1 MKTKIK
7 PCPFC
12 RGKALLKGTYI
23 VDGEEVDG
31 MGGDDT
37 RWDIHCTTPECY
49 LEFGADWR
57 FETPQQALLFWNHR
71 KGEDE

>member
-1 MKTKIK
+1 MKIK

-12 RGKALLKGTYI
+12 QGKALLKATRDVPEDI
-23 VDGEEVDG
+23 LC
-31 MGGDDT
+31 DT
-37 RWDIHCTTPECY
+37 VWDIHCTTPECY

-71 KGEDE
+71 KGE